1 MKQLWQNIRTGRAMV
16 VDVPRPDVGPG
27 MLGVQGSASLVS
39 AGTERMVVDF
49 AEKSLLQKARS
60 RPDLVRQSLEK
71 ARRDGV
77 LTTVEAVQ
85 NRLDQPMA
93 LGYSSAG
100 TILEVGTEVAG
111 LQPGDRVACAGG
123 GYATHAEI
131 VAVPKNLVVKLSDT
145 VGFESAAFTTIGAIA
160 LQGIRLAEIELGGVV
175 AVIGLGLLGQ
185 LTVQM
190 LKAAGCIVAGTDP
203 QPERVALALRLGADA
218 ATVSPDELQ
227 ALVAARSSGHG
238 ADAVLITADTPS
250 SQPVELAGRVAR
262 DKGRV
267 VAVGA
272 VGLQIPR
279 KIYYEKELDFR
290 VSRSYGPGRYD
301 SSYEEQGRDY
311 PYAYVRWTE
320 QRNMEAFVQLLSERK
335 VDVHAL
341 LTHRFPIDAAPQAYE
356 LITGQA
362 GEPFLGV
369 LLTYPGNADLSTKVT
384 LKPGHQD
391 EAAQAKPAP
400 PTVAVDTV
408 RLGVLGAGTYANATL
423 LPALK
428 GLPALEL
435 RAIASARGVSARS
448 AADRFGFAYCSTD
461 VHDILA
467 DPDIN
472 TVAILTRHHLHAEQV
487 VAALQAGKN
496 VFVEKPLCL
505 SPDELRQIVS
515 VHDSLP
521 ADREAVQQRP
531 PALLVGYNR
540 RFAPF
545 VQELEEVLRSVVKEP
560 LLLTCRV
567 DAGYIPAS
575 HWTQDPGEGGRLLGE
590 GCHFVDLL
598 IYLAG
603 STPVRSTSRALP
615 DHGRYSRDNLIVSL
629 EFENGSLGT
638 LVYAAN
644 GSRGFGKEY
653 LEVFGGGLSA
663 RLDDYRT
670 LEIRGGSRRLKRT
683 ARLRRDKGHR
693 PEWQAFV
700 AHLKGEGPPPIS
712 FADIVCSTRAV
723 LAAQSSLETGSPV
736 EMEEGPC

>member
-1 MKQLWQNIRTGRAMV
+1 MRQVLQNLKSGSV
-16 VDVPRPDVGPG
+16 ELVEVPAPLSQAGLLLV
-27 MLGVQGSASLVS
+27 ASRCSVLS

-60 RPDLVRQSLEK
+60 RPDLVRQTLEK

-77 LTTVEAVQ
+77 LATVEAVQ
-85 NRLDQPMA
+85 NRLGQPMA

-100 TILEVGTEVAG
+100 TVLEVGMEVAG

-131 VAVPKNLVVKLSDT
+131 VAVPKNLVVKLPDT
-145 VGFESAAFTTIGAIA
+145 VDFESAAFTTLGAIA
-160 LQGIRLAEIELGGVV
+160 LQGIRLAEVELGEVV

-203 QPERVALALRLGADA
+203 QPDRVALALRLGADV

-301 SSYEEQGRDY
+301 SSYEEQGHDY

-320 QRNMEAFVQLLSERK
+320 QRNMEAFVQLLSAGK

-341 LTHRFPIDAAPQAYE
+341 VTHRFPIDAAPEAYE
-356 LITGQA
+356 LITGKA

-369 LLTYPGNADLSTKVT
+369 LLTYPGYADLSTRVT
-384 LKPGHQD
+384 LRPGHQD
-391 EAAQAKPAP
+391 EATEAQLAP
-400 PTVAVDTV
+400 PTAAVNTV
-408 RLGVLGAGTYANATL
+408 RLGVLGAGNYANATL

-428 GLPALEL
+428 ALPAVEL
-435 RAIASARGVSARS
+435 RGIASARGVSARS
-448 AADRFGFAYCSTD
+448 AAERFGFAYCSTN

-472 TVAILTRHHLHAEQV
+472 TVAILTRHDLHAGQV

-505 SPDELRQIVS
+505 SKDDLRQIVS
-515 VHDSLP
+515 VYDSLH
-521 ADREAVQQRP
+521 ADGEALQQRP

-545 VQELEEVLRSVVKEP
+545 VQELKEVLRSAVKEP

-575 HWTQDPGEGGRLLGE
+575 HWTQDPGQGGRLLGE

-598 IYLAG
+598 IFLAG
-603 STPVRSTSRALP
+603 STPVRVTSRALP
-615 DHGRYSRDNLIVSL
+615 DQGRYSMDNLVVSL

-638 LVYAAN
+638 VVYAAN
-644 GSRGFGKEY
+644 GSRGLGKEY

-663 RLDDYRT
+663 RIDDYRT
-670 LEIRGGSRRLKRT
+670 LEIQGGSRRLKRT

-693 PEWQAFV
+693 AEWQAFI
-700 AHLKGEGPPPIS
+700 AHLRGEGPPPIS
-712 FADIVCSTRAV
+712 FEDIVCSTRAI
-723 LAAQSSLETGSPV
+723 LAAQSSLEAGSPIEV
-736 EMEEGPC
+736 E